1 MALVQYETVRQ
12 LGLITINRPEALNA
26 LNRAVLQELNEVL
39 DAVDLETTRC
49 LVITGAGEKAFVAGA
64 DVAEMCCMTE
74 SEARLFSETGNAL
87 FSKIETFPM
96 PVIAAINGYALGG
109 GNELA
114 LSCDIRICSENAVFG
129 QPEAGLGI
137 TPGFGGTQRLA
148 RVIGSASKAKELLFT
163 CRNIRAEE
171 ALQIGLVSCVYRLE
185 ELLPEALK
193 MATRIAN
200 NAPIAI
206 RNLKRA
212 VNEGLDMPIQAA
224 IQHEVELFSTCFL
237 TEDQKEGMQAFL
249 EKRKEKDFK
258 NK

>member
-1 MALVQYETVRQ
+1 MALLQYEVIEHV
-12 LGLITINRPEALNA
+12 GLITINRPEALNA
-26 LNRAVLQELNEVL
+26 INRAVLSELNEIL

-64 DVAEMCCMTE
+64 DVPEMCCMSE
-74 SEARLFSETGNAL
+74 REARFFSETGNTL
-87 FSKIETFPM
+87 FRKIESFPI

-148 RVIGSASKAKELLFT
+148 RVIGSTSKAKELLFT
-163 CRNIRAEE
+163 CRNIKAEE

-193 MATRIAN
+193 LADRIAG

-206 RNLKRA
+206 RTIKRA
-212 VNEGLDMPIQAA
+212 VNEGLDMPIKDA
-224 IQHEVELFSTCFL
+224 IQHEVDLFSTCFL
-237 TEDQKEGMQAFL
+237 TEDQQEGMQAFM
-249 EKRKEKDFK
+249 EKRKEKVFK

>member
-1 MALVQYETVRQ
+1 MALLQYEVIGQ
-12 LGLITINRPEALNA
+12 VGLITINRPEALNA
-26 LNRAVLQELNEVL
+26 INRAVLSELNEIL
-39 DAVDLETTRC
+39 DAVDLEAIRC

-64 DVAEMCCMTE
+64 DVAEMCCMSE

-87 FSKIETFPM
+87 FRKIESFPI

-148 RVIGSASKAKELLFT
+148 RVIGSTSKAKELLFT
-163 CRNIRAEE
+163 CRNIKAEE

-193 MATRIAN
+193 LADRIAG

-206 RNLKRA
+206 RTIKRA
-212 VNEGLDMPIQAA
+212 VNEGLDMPIEDA
-224 IQHEVELFSTCFL
+224 IQHEVDLFSTCFL
-237 TEDQKEGMQAFL
+237 TEDQQEGMQAFM
-249 EKRKEKDFK
+249 EKRKEKVFK

>member
-1 MALVQYETVRQ
+1 MALLQYEVIGQ
-12 LGLITINRPEALNA
+12 VGLITITRPEALNA
-26 LNRAVLQELNEVL
+26 LNKAVLHELNEVL

-64 DVAEMCCMTE
+64 DVAEMCCMSE
-74 SEARLFSETGNAL
+74 SEARIFSETGNAL
-87 FSKIETFPM
+87 FRKIETFPV

-148 RVIGSASKAKELLFT
+148 RVIGSTSKAKELLFT
-163 CRNIRAEE
+163 CRNIKAEE
-171 ALQIGLVSCVYRLE
+171 ALQIGLVSAVYPQE
-185 ELLPEALK
+185 DLLAEARK
-193 MATRIAN
+193 MADRIAG

-206 RNLKRA
+206 RTIKRA
-212 VNEGLDMPIQAA
+212 VNEGLDLPITDA
-224 IQHEVELFSTCFL
+224 IQHEVDLFSTCFS
-237 TEDQKEGMQAFL
+237 TEDQKEGMQAFM
-249 EKRKEKDFK
+249 EKRKEKVFK